1 MENNHMINVIKKY
14 LYIFIILTLFS
25 AFMLPIHALDDSIS
39 LTYSVHVQELGTQ
52 GSVSEGETSGTTGQN
67 LRMEAFW
74 VNLNNQTGISGSIQY
89 KAYIRDKGWESDWH
103 SSGEM
108 SGTTGEARALEAILI
123 RLTGDLA
130 NQYDVYYRTHVQN
143 IGWMNWSSNGNPAGT
158 VGYDLQLEAIQIK
171 LTPRGAGNPD
181 ADPVSIT
188 NDSYRDGD
196 NSLVE
201 YTSHVQDIGTQQ
213 FVKDGAVSGTT
224 GQGRRIEAFAVRKG
238 SLLSDVSGDIQY
250 RAHVQDIGWMDWT
263 SGSVL
268 AGTTGKAL
276 KAEAIQVQLTGDLA
290 NQYDVYYRAHVQN
303 IGWMNWTS
311 NGSPAGTEG
320 RALRLEAIQIVL
332 VSKGAGA
339 PATNPANAVDKS
351 YLNANDAWVE
361 YTSHV
366 QNIGTQNYVKD
377 GALSGTTGQ
386 GLHMEAFAV
395 RKGSISNDV
404 SGDIQY
410 RSYVKG
416 SAWESNWHSDGDLS
430 GTTGRCLPL
439 EAVQIQL
446 TGDLANK
453 YDIWY
458 QVHVSNIGWMGWTS
472 NGSQAG
478 IVGYNQRIE
487 GIHIQLLAK
496 GSAAPGSTN
505 DAYRIKVT
513 EGIDIS
519 EHNGDVDLTP
529 YRNQF
534 VIIRAGY
541 GWSSDPSSVNV
552 NNFPQVDKKLVENI
566 NKCER
571 LGIPYGIYWYSYA
584 TNADEAWKE
593 AETFYQV
600 TRDYHPALGFWM
612 DEEGDRWKT
621 NHNNNYQNRDNITS
635 IVSTFTSTMRNHG
648 RNIGVYASYN
658 WFESYIF
665 TNDPRWVAHYGKV
678 DNGNKNIDLSNYSH
692 CVMHQYTSKPIDKD
706 IMQVP
711 ASDLFR

>member
-1 MENNHMINVIKKY
+1 MKSNHIINFIKKY
-14 LYIFIILTLFS
+14 LSFFVIVILLSTS
-25 AFMLPIHALDDSIS
+25 TLPIHALDNIS
-39 LTYSVHVQELGTQ
+39 VTYSAHIQNLGTQ
-52 GSVSEGETSGTTGQN
+52 EAVSEGETAGTTGEN
-67 LRMEAFW
+67 LRMEALW

-89 KAYIRDKGWESDWH
+89 KAYIRDRGWESDWH
-103 SSGEM
+103 NSGEM
-108 SGTTGEARALEAILI
+108 SGTTGEAKALEAIQI
-123 RLTGDLA
+123 RLTDGLT
-130 NQYDVYYRTHVQN
+130 NQYDIYYRVHIQG

-171 LTPRGAGNPD
+171 LTPKEAGIPD
-181 ADPVSIT
+181 LDPICVT
-188 NDSYRDGD
+188 DDSYRDGD

-201 YTSHVQDIGTQQ
+201 YTSHVQNIGTQK
-213 FVKDGAVSGTT
+213 FVRDGATSGTT
-224 GQGRRIEAFAVRKG
+224 GQALRLEAFAVRKG
-238 SLLSDVSGDIQY
+238 SKINNVSGDIQY
-250 RAHVQDIGWMDWT
+250 RAHVQNIGWMNWASD
-263 SGSVL
+263 GKL
-268 AGTTGKAL
+268 AGTIGRAL
-276 KAEAIQVQLTGDLA
+276 RAEAIEVRLTSDLA
-290 NQYDVYYRAHVQN
+290 NQYDVYYRAYVHH

-320 RALRLEAIQIVL
+320 RALQLEAFQVML
-332 VSKGAGA
+332 VPKGTSA
-339 PATNPANAVDKS
+339 PAANPENAIDKS
-351 YLNANDAWVE
+351 YLNADDAWVE
-361 YTSHV
+361 YSSHV
-366 QNIGTQNYVKD
+366 QNIGTQGYVKD

-386 GLHMEAFAV
+386 CLRVEAFAV
-395 RKGSISNDV
+395 KKGSILNNV

-416 SAWESNWHSDGDLS
+416 SAWENNWHSNGDLS

-439 EAVQIQL
+439 EAIQIQL

-478 IVGYNQRIE
+478 TVGYNQRIE
-487 GIHIQLLAK
+487 GIHIQLLSK
-496 GSAAPGSTN
+496 GSAAPGTTN
-505 DAYRIKVT
+505 DSYRIKVT
-513 EGIDIS
+513 QGIDIS
-519 EHNGDVDLTP
+519 EHNGDIDLTP
-529 YRNQF
+529 YKNQF

-541 GWSSDPSSVNV
+541 GWSSNPSSASV
-552 NNFPQVDKKLVENI
+552 NNFSQIDKKFVENV

-584 TNADEAWKE
+584 TNADEARKE

-600 TRDYHPALGFWM
+600 TKNYNPSLGFWM
-612 DEEGDRWKT
+612 DEEGDKWKA
-621 NHNNNYQNRDNITS
+621 NHNSNYQNRDNITNVVNS
-635 IVSTFTSTMRNHG
+635 FTSTMRNHG
-648 RNIGVYASYN
+648 KNIGVYASYN
-658 WFESYIF
+658 WFEKYIS